1 LIYDVRFKNIKITI
15 EAMKNYLKF
24 LSVMYSLLLI
34 MYFASCKKV
43 VDPEL
48 TTAGVTQIT
57 QTTAQCGGTVDTDG
71 GADISLRGVCCATN
85 PNPNL
90 GDIVTQDGSGLGAFT
105 SSITGL
111 TPNTKYY
118 VKAYASNKQGTGYGT
133 AMVFTTLP

>member
-1 LIYDVRFKNIKITI
+1 MRKNIGFL
-15 EAMKNYLKF
+15 LKSICIISIIQ
-24 LSVMYSLLLI
+24 LS
-34 MYFASCKKV
+34 ACTKV

-48 TTAGVTQIT
+48 TTSGVSQIT
-57 QTTAQCGGTVDTDG
+57 QTSAQCGGSVDTDG
-71 GADISLRGVCCATN
+71 GADVTVRGVCCATN

-90 GDIVTQDGSGLGAFT
+90 GDIVTEDGSGLGAYT